1 MNTERTEN
9 ERRVGRQYVSEFLPA
24 VVGYTI
30 VLGVIGV
37 TVDFETAAWWKYPV
51 ALLPLIPAGWG
62 AAAIARHLQR
72 VDEMQR
78 TVLVSGMALGFGAA
92 MVASLTFGFLGMA
105 DLDSGA
111 AGPWII
117 YSVGMLGWMV
127 GSAQANRRLQ

>member
-30 VLGVIGV
+30 VLGVIVV

-51 ALLPLIPAGWG
+51 VLLPLIPAAWG
-62 AAAIARHLQR
+62 AVAIGRHLQR
-72 VDEMQR
+72 VDELQR
-78 TVLVSGMALGFGAA
+78 SVLVSGMALGFGAA
-92 MVASLTFGFLGMA
+92 MVASLTLGFLGMA
-105 DLDSGA
+105 DLNSGA

-117 YSVGMLGWMV
+117 YSIGMLGWIA
-127 GSAQANRRLQ
+127 GSALANRRLQ